1 MDIYSLMREFADSW
15 ALLALFVI
23 FLGVILF
30 VFRPGSR
37 AAQDDAANS
46 IFRNEASR
54 CRNGDC
60 TSRALSAGSGLYGC
74 L

>member
-1 MDIYSLMREFADSW
+1 MAIYSLMREFADSW

-46 IFRNEASR
+46 IFRNETRPAPQDPEKESR
-54 CRNGDC
+54 
-60 TSRALSAGSGLYGC
+60 S
-74 L
+74 

>member
-1 MDIYSLMREFADSW
+1 MDIYSLMRQFADSW

-37 AAQDDAANS
+37 VMQDDAARS
-46 IFRNEASR
+46 IFRNESR
-54 CRNGDC
+54 PAPLE
-60 TSRALSAGSGLYGC
+60 TEKESR
-74 L
+74 

>member
-15 ALLALFVI
+15 ALLALFMI

-46 IFRNEASR
+46 IFRNETRPAPQDR
-54 CRNGDC
+54 R
-60 TSRALSAGSGLYGC
+60 TAPWTR
-74 L
+74 